1 MGKKLDMFFRIVPM
15 KFLILIGI
23 VVMAVGGLG
32 TWYATSPEARNFM
45 SYGIRTVKVEE
56 LVRLCAVEIYED
68 YALKD
73 SVDGRHLFARML
85 VRGSISFDVEHLNV
99 TTEGDSVVVV
109 LPSEIVEIYE
119 ATDDDAYEPI
129 DRWDNNNREA
139 PISNAEE
146 NAMKLRAKE
155 RIVSRLYGNGTVRRA
170 RLEASETLASLMR
183 KVYRKPVRVIDP
195 APDGTPE

>member
-15 KFLILIGI
+15 KFLILVGI
-23 VVMAVGGLG
+23 VVIAVGGLG
-32 TWYATSPEARNFM
+32 TWYATSPEAKNFM
-45 SYGIRTVKVEE
+45 VYGIRTVKVEE
-56 LVRLCAVEIYED
+56 LVRLCSVEIYED

-119 ATDDDAYEPI
+119 ATDDDAYELI
-129 DRWDNNNREA
+129 DRWDSNNREA

-155 RIVSRLYGNGTVRRA
+155 RIVSRLYENGTVRRA

-195 APDGTPE
+195 APYGTPE

>member
-1 MGKKLDMFFRIVPM
+1 MGKKFDMFFRVVPM
-15 KFLILIGI
+15 KFLILVGI
-23 VVMAVGGLG
+23 VVMVVAGLG
-32 TWYATSPEARNFM
+32 TWYATSPDAKNFR

-73 SVDGRHLFARML
+73 SVDGRYLFARML

-99 TTEGDSVVVV
+99 TTDGDSVVVV
-109 LPSEIVEIYE
+109 LPPEIVEIYE

-129 DRWDNNNREA
+129 DHWDNHNREA
-139 PISNAEE
+139 SISNAEE
-146 NAMKLRAKE
+146 NAMKFRAKQ
-155 RIVSRLYGNGTVRRA
+155 RIVSRLYENETVRRA

-195 APDGTPE
+195 APHGILE

>member
-15 KFLILIGI
+15 KFLILVGI
-23 VVMAVGGLG
+23 VVIAVGGLG
-32 TWYATSPEARNFM
+32 TWYATSPEAKNFM
-45 SYGIRTVKVEE
+45 VYGIRTVKVEE
-56 LVRLCAVEIYED
+56 LVRLCSVEIYED

-73 SVDGRHLFARML
+73 SVDDRHLFARML

-109 LPSEIVEIYE
+109 LPLEIVEIYE
-119 ATDDDAYEPI
+119 ATDDDAYELI
-129 DRWDNNNREA
+129 DRWDSNNREA

-155 RIVSRLYGNGTVRRA
+155 RIESRLYENGTVRRA

-195 APDGTPE
+195 APYGTPE

>member
-45 SYGIRTVKVEE
+45 AYGTRTVKIEE

-155 RIVSRLYGNGTVRRA
+155 RIVSRLYENGTVRRA
-170 RLEASETLASLMR
+170 RLEASGTLASLMR